1 MVHTP
6 DIARRILLRVNVP
19 AFAVGAFEAAM
30 GFAFTA
36 FAAQS
41 MGSAA
46 DANLLLFWFW
56 LSLFIF
62 ELPTGYVVDRWGA
75 RGSLIGSLL
84 LRSVAFGLYYWG
96 RGSTIGLCAASVLA
110 GLAVTFMSGLF
121 STQIMVWSTQL
132 GVVVEAARMV
142 RWVMLVRSGS
152 LVIGSLLGYGV
163 TLILGLDSVWL
174 LCIAMALLTAG
185 YVYALWPQLS
195 PMSKV
200 TISQHYRDCVRE
212 LHHRKLW
219 GDLLNVSAVRTVSA
233 AAMSNAAMVLV
244 PALQKTPVL
253 LLALQLLSGTVTLL
267 APKVSEHIEVRPAW
281 RSLTLWLF
289 LPALIILP
297 LVSGWSAWL
306 FFTITMVSA
315 LCAEMHYRSRFY
327 EAIDASISGSAISI
341 QGLAENALGAITFAL
356 SWFFLM
362 HASPQEIWWLYACM
376 VIVLAIVP
384 LLMRNQMATASVVP
398 TSNNS

>member
-1 MVHTP
+1 MVHSP
-6 DIARRILLRVNVP
+6 DITKRILLRVNVP
-19 AFAVGAFEAAM
+19 AFAIGAFEAAM

-56 LSLFIF
+56 MSLFIF

-75 RGSLIGSLL
+75 RGSLICSLL

-96 RGSTIGLCAASVLA
+96 QGSTISLCVASVLA

-121 STQIMVWSTQL
+121 STQIMVWSAQL
-132 GVVVEAARMV
+132 GTEVEASRMV
-142 RWVMLVRSGS
+142 RWVMLVRAGS
-152 LVIGSLLGYGV
+152 LVIGSLLGYGT

-185 YVYALWPQLS
+185 YVYALWPQLQ
-195 PMSKV
+195 PLAKA
-200 TISQHYRDCVRE
+200 TISQHYRDCARE
-212 LHHRKLW
+212 LRRRKLW
-219 GDLLNVSAVRTVSA
+219 GDVLNISMVRTVSA

-253 LLALQLLSGTVTLL
+253 LLALQLLSGIVTLF
-267 APKVSEHIEVRPAW
+267 APKVSVHIEARPAW
-281 RSLTLWLF
+281 RDLMLWLF
-289 LPALIILP
+289 LPVLIILP
-297 LVSGWSAWL
+297 LASGWPAWL
-306 FFTITMVSA
+306 FFTIMMVSA
-315 LCAEMHYRSRFY
+315 LCAEMHYRHRFY

-341 QGLAENALGAITFAL
+341 QGLVENALGAMTFAL
-356 SWFFLM
+356 SWIFLL
-362 HASPQEIWWLYACM
+362 HVRPKDIWWLYAF
-376 VIVLAIVP
+376 LALSLAVVP
-384 LLMRNQMATASVVP
+384 LCMRSRTATVGAIP
-398 TSNNS
+398 TSNQS